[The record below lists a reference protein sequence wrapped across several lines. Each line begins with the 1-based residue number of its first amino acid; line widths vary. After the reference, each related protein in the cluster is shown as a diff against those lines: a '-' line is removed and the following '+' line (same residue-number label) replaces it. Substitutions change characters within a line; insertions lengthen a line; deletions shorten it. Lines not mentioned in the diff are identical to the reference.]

1 MRHGKLQYGSFYGRG
16 GLKIAVFGPIFMFF
30 DVSSSASFCVAG
42 WRQLNPIGRVNMPIK
57 MIFAFMKFR
66 ASGGAFLLQ
75 PIYWMGVFRA
85 FILAPIDII
94 FDLDLW
100 NLKNY

>member
-30 DVSSSASFCVAG
+30 DVSSSASFCGAG
-42 WRQLNPIGRVNMPIK
+42 WRELNTIGDHYMPKK

-66 ASGGAFLLQ
+66 ASGG
-75 PIYWMGVFRA
+75 
-85 FILAPIDII
+85 
-94 FDLDLW
+94 
-100 NLKNY
+100 